1 MLRYVREHWVAILL
15 IVMFAT
21 ATVFNFQQS
30 GQVERNSQEN
40 DGRIGRAV
48 NDATCRLRD
57 ATNEQLAAIEK
68 LRAATGAALDVAVMS
83 SAQPGASTD
92 FRKLSQ
98 DVSNISIKPVEV
110 PPDIVCDANEAVTS
124 QERLD
129 RP

>member
-40 DGRIGRAV
+40 ADQQIV
-48 NDATCRLRD
+48 FNDATCRLRD

-68 LRAATGAALDVAVMS
+68 LRAATDAALDVAAMS
-83 SAQPGASTD
+83 SAQPGAHTD

-110 PPDIVCDANEAVTS
+110 PPDIVCDSNEAVTS

-129 RP
+129 RL

>member
-40 DGRIGRAV
+40 ADQQIV
-48 NDATCRLRD
+48 FNDATCRLRD

-68 LRAATGAALDVAVMS
+68 LRAALDVATS
-83 SAQPGASTD
+83 SAQPGARTD

-98 DVSNISIKPVEV
+98 DVSNIAIKPVEV
-110 PPDIVCDANEAVTS
+110 PPDIVCNVNEAATS

-129 RP
+129 RPRIW

>member
-40 DGRIGRAV
+40 ADQQIV
-48 NDATCRLRD
+48 FNDATCRLRD

-68 LRAATGAALDVAVMS
+68 LRAALDVAATS
-83 SAQPGASTD
+83 SAQPGARTD

-98 DVSNISIKPVEV
+98 DVSNIAIKPVEV
-110 PPDIVCDANEAVTS
+110 PPDIVCNVNEAATS